1 MIDELTQRMYMNLF
15 EENPKEL
22 VYSLSKLQNYIKTI
36 KDKKLILQ
44 FSDWANL
51 SNIDYDDG
59 WFTSLLDDI
68 LLRALEFDLLES
80 TIVLSK
86 MSDFLDDEH
95 NFYAALRL
103 VIKNNS
109 FNSLNFLISEYLCH
123 PDSEILPG
131 LTLYS
136 MSLSMQNKLV
146 CKRLIEKYNVNI
158 DGLKMIC
165 HSEGF
170 SREDYSDVIQTIE
183 ISSCLG
189 YIFISTELSVLEK
202 IDMTAFAIEMG
213 ADVLGHSPTSELD
226 RPLNIAAA
234 TSVVLMEYLLDTFDL
249 DANEDRRELIFS
261 AVASLAC
268 VEEKKKIILS
278 LRGKYS
284 ADINIV
290 SSKHGYTPIE
300 YAIINHRRED
310 TIETIQLLIEL
321 GAKYY
326 TDDLMTLANE
336 WSHYTLRD
344 ELYSHLHAS
353 KEKYLELVQIEK
365 ELQEKEE
372 LRRNNGE
379 RNLYIFF
386 PENQY

>member
-1 MIDELTQRMYMNLF
+1 MIDELTQRMYMHLF

-36 KDKKLILQ
+36 KDKKSILR

-86 MSDFLDDEH
+86 MSDFLEDEH

-146 CKRLIEKYNVNI
+146 CKRLI
-158 DGLKMIC
+158 
-165 HSEGF
+165 
-170 SREDYSDVIQTIE
+170 
-183 ISSCLG
+183 
-189 YIFISTELSVLEK
+189 
-202 IDMTAFAIEMG
+202 
-213 ADVLGHSPTSELD
+213 
-226 RPLNIAAA
+226 
-234 TSVVLMEYLLDTFDL
+234 
-249 DANEDRRELIFS
+249 
-261 AVASLAC
+261 
-268 VEEKKKIILS
+268 
-278 LRGKYS
+278 
-284 ADINIV
+284 
-290 SSKHGYTPIE
+290 
-300 YAIINHRRED
+300 
-310 TIETIQLLIEL
+310 
-321 GAKYY
+321 
-326 TDDLMTLANE
+326 
-336 WSHYTLRD
+336 
-344 ELYSHLHAS
+344 
-353 KEKYLELVQIEK
+353 
-365 ELQEKEE
+365 
-372 LRRNNGE
+372 
-379 RNLYIFF
+379 
-386 PENQY
+386 